1 MPVRIPR
8 LDHLRTSA
16 FQPISIL
23 LITAAGAKLNIVG
36 AGNAQARRWHDRL
49 QPNAPKPQ
57 TLRAPALSFYAE
69 KMITFVDIEEARER
83 IKDQIYLSPFPHSET
98 ISRMSGNKVFFKLEN
113 LQLTGSFK
121 ERGALNRLLTLPAE
135 ESARGVIAA
144 SAGNHGMA
152 VAYHSRRL
160 GIGSTIVMPT
170 SAPLIKVTRVRQY
183 GAETILQGSDYDG
196 AYTEAIR
203 LGKEKSLTFI
213 SAFDDPWIVA
223 GQGTIGLELY
233 EQNPDLDAVIVPVG
247 GGGLIAGIALGLKT
261 LLPKVR
267 IFGVQSAALPS
278 MKAALENGAPV
289 KLAAAMT
296 IADGIAVRAV
306 GATPFDLIK
315 KHVDEIVT
323 VSESEIANAVLVL
336 LEVEKTVAE
345 GAAAVPLA
353 ALLNKKVGLSGKNV
367 GLVVSG
373 GNIDMNL
380 ISRIIESGL
389 IQDGRLGRFAVV
401 ISDRPGSL
409 ARLAQSVA
417 DLGAN
422 ILQIDHSRGFG
433 EMAIGETEVELIL
446 ETSGAEHIQRIYESL
461 RADKFKIKNQR

>member
-1 MPVRIPR
+1 M
-8 LDHLRTSA
+8 L
-16 FQPISIL
+16 
-23 LITAAGAKLNIVG
+23 
-36 AGNAQARRWHDRL
+36 
-49 QPNAPKPQ
+49 
-57 TLRAPALSFYAE
+57 
-69 KMITFVDIEEARER
+69 TFVDIEEARER

-98 ISRMSGNKVFFKLEN
+98 ISRVTGNKVFFKLEN

-121 ERGALNRLLTLPAE
+121 ERGALNRLLMLTPD
-135 ESARGVIAA
+135 ESKHGVIAA

-160 GIGSTIVMPT
+160 GIAATIVMPQ

-183 GAETILQGSDYDG
+183 GAESLLHGSDYDG
-196 AYTEAIR
+196 AYAEAKR
-203 LGKEKSLTFI
+203 LSKVRGLTFI

-223 GQGTIGLELY
+223 GQGTIGLEIY
-233 EQNPDLDAVIVPVG
+233 EQNPDLEAVVVPVG
-247 GGGLIAGIALGLKT
+247 GGGLIAGIGLALKT
-261 LLPKVR
+261 LIPKLRV
-267 IFGVQSAALPS
+267 IGVQSEAVPS
-278 MKAALENGAPV
+278 MKAAVEKGAPV
-289 KLAAAMT
+289 QLPAAST

-306 GATPFDLIK
+306 GATPLELVK
-315 KHVDEIVT
+315 NYVDEIVT
-323 VSESEIANAVLVL
+323 VSEGQIANAVLTV

-353 ALLNKKVGLSGKNV
+353 ALLNKRVSLAAKNV
-367 GLVVSG
+367 GLIVSG

-389 IQDGRLGRFAVV
+389 IQDGRLCRFAVV

-409 ARLAQSVA
+409 ARLAQRVA

-433 EMAIGETEVELIL
+433 QTAIGETEVELIL
-446 ETSGAEHIQRIYESL
+446 ETSGADHIRRIYDTL
-461 RADKFKIKNQR
+461 RAEQFKIKNEP

>member
-1 MPVRIPR
+1 
-8 LDHLRTSA
+8 
-16 FQPISIL
+16 
-23 LITAAGAKLNIVG
+23 
-36 AGNAQARRWHDRL
+36 
-49 QPNAPKPQ
+49 
-57 TLRAPALSFYAE
+57 
-69 KMITFVDIEEARER
+69 MITFVDVEEARER
-83 IKDQIYLSPFPHSET
+83 IKDQIYLSPFPQSET
-98 ISRMSGNKVFFKLEN
+98 ISRMAGNRVFFKLEN

-121 ERGALNRLLTLPAE
+121 ERGALNRLLTLTPE
-135 ESARGVIAA
+135 ESQRGVIAA

-160 GIGSTIVMPT
+160 NIASTIVMPT

-183 GAETILQGSDYDG
+183 GAESVLHGSDYDA
-196 AYTEAIR
+196 AYGEAIR
-203 LGKEKSLTFI
+203 LSQEERLTFI

-247 GGGLIAGIALGLKT
+247 GGGLIAGIALALKT

-267 IFGVQSAALPS
+267 VIGVQCEAVPS
-278 MKAALENGAPV
+278 MKTALKKGAPER
-289 KLAAAMT
+289 LPAATT

-306 GATPFDLIK
+306 GATPFELVK
-315 KHVDEIVT
+315 NYVDEVVT
-323 VSESEIANAVLVL
+323 VNEGEIANAVLML

-353 ALLNKKVGLSGKNV
+353 ALLNKKVALAGKNV
-367 GLVVSG
+367 GLVISG

-380 ISRIIESGL
+380 ISRIIETGL
-389 IQDGRLGRFAVV
+389 IQDGRLGRFTIV

-409 ARLAQSVA
+409 ARLAQRVA

-422 ILQIDHSRGFG
+422 ILQISHSRGFG
-433 EMAIGETEVELIL
+433 QMAIGETEVELIL
-446 ETSGAEHIQRIYESL
+446 ETAGAEHIQRIYDTL
-461 RADKFKIKNQR
+461 RADQFKIKNER